1 MITCSVCGGLNNPNN
16 AVCEHC
22 GSDLIDESEAMNLFY
37 DNDDNDNSSSF
48 FDSSDDNSSESLFI
62 DDDDDYED
70 Y

>member
-22 GSDLIDESEAMNLFY
+22 GSDLIDETEAINFY
-37 DNDDNDNSSSF
+37 DDDDNDTTF
-48 FDSSDDNSSESLFI
+48 ADSSDNDSNDFYV
-62 DDDDDYED
+62 DDDDDYDD

>member
-16 AVCEHC
+16 AVCQHC

-37 DNDDNDNSSSF
+37 DNDDNDTSF
-48 FDSSDDNSSESLFI
+48 FDSSDDDSGDSNYI

>member
-22 GSDLIDESEAMNLFY
+22 GSDLIDESEAMNLYY
-37 DNDDNDNSSSF
+37 DNDKDNSSSF
-48 FDSSDDNSSESLFI
+48 FDSSDDDFSDSNYI
-62 DDDDDYED
+62 DDEDDYED

>member
-1 MITCSVCGGLNNPNN
+1 MITCSVCGGLNDPNN

-22 GSDLIDESEAMNLFY
+22 GSDLIDEIEVISYYE
-37 DNDDNDNSSSF
+37 DSDNSSLD
-48 FDSSDDNSSESLFI
+48 DSNDDSDNLYI

>member
-22 GSDLIDESEAMNLFY
+22 GSDLIDETEAISIFY
-37 DNDDNDNSSSF
+37 DNDDNNDSGFSDSSID
-48 FDSSDDNSSESLFI
+48 DSSDYIN
-62 DDDDDYED
+62 DYDEYEED